1 MKGIPF
7 TIHAGEAAGAD
18 SVKLAIEYGASR
30 IGHGVR
36 SNEDPEVIRLLKE
49 NGITLEMCPTSNRQT
64 HAIADMTDYPLI
76 DYLNE
81 GIRVTI
87 NTDDMGIEGTTLPDE
102 FRYMKDKFGLTD
114 EQKMILL
121 ENAVDAAFT
130 TEDVKKELRVQL
142 GTADK

>member
-1 MKGIPF
+1 MPSSF
-7 TIHAGEAAGAD
+7 P
-18 SVKLAIEYGASR
+18 SR
-30 IGHGVR
+30 
-36 SNEDPEVIRLLKE
+36 PRL
-49 NGITLEMCPTSNRQT
+49 P
-64 HAIADMTDYPLI
+64 I

-81 GIRVTI
+81 GIRVTL

-130 TEDVKKELRVQL
+130 TEDVKKERRVQL

>member
-1 MKGIPF
+1 M
-7 TIHAGEAAGAD
+7 A
-18 SVKLAIEYGASR
+18 
-30 IGHGVR
+30 
-36 SNEDPEVIRLLKE
+36 
-49 NGITLEMCPTSNRQT
+49 
-64 HAIADMTDYPLI
+64 DYPLI

-87 NTDDMGIEGTTLPDE
+87 NTDDMGIEVTTLPDE